1 MAGNPSGGQNGGA
14 AGTKRPAGGNLGNGN
29 TKRANTG
36 IIDDMIK
43 LVPVDDL
50 LNVDFLG
57 LSKLYHRHDRQVGDL
72 GNPFQAVE
80 RWARRALPKAQWDSN
95 KHVGHWMRSEK
106 LGVVYMFKNGYCYDN
121 GREFVTV
128 PVYGRWLEYQGF
140 KHFKSDEGAEWYT
153 ILDAGLPS
161 FRTGN
166 PESPFLDVGSW
177 TMSRFGKP
185 VIVGKDNKFYQSV
198 LDAFRERNPATIT
211 NDGENEKIEEIEV
224 PIKSLTMTNEL
235 ELEPPRPYYRD
246 MEEYG
251 PYLRLLG
258 GSHKH
263 TASQQPTESPEV
275 VMGESEHG
283 EATHKD
289 TSATGKPSG
298 NDQYATSE
306 ETHPPPSPPVPHTP
320 KTPEEPGETT
330 AKIGQGLTTPGSDK
344 FTGGAIDSKTSSE
357 GTHTPTG
364 KKTEEVPGT
373 TEIIYRPNSWDL
385 HTPEKEQKSTTPTP
399 GTNTSVAVDNKGTT
413 PTSSQTT
420 GKKHTAET
428 TGSVQIS
435 NNFPTAS
442 TGHGF
447 GSIVPHP
454 TGTQVQQPGTT
465 GSSPN
470 ANVAH
475 TEKSTTGAANTNAK
489 TGAQAF
495 AQERATIEA
504 QIAAELA
511 DREALKS
518 QSNSG
523 SHAITE
529 EEATIEAQLAAEL
542 KLQLATATA
551 TAAELADREALESQ
565 SNTGSQPP
573 VEGGAIAQAAL
584 IDSSCKPFSVEA
596 QEAFKHFV
604 ENEAKKDAVNPDE
617 VNARTQ
623 TSPKDQSKVKPEE
636 LHGQSQRLSFGV
648 EFEFVMPV
656 VLEEWLN
663 GSDIDEELLPALNVL
678 PLSLDVR
685 MSRRNFDYE
694 VNEYAESNMRERW
707 VDKQILATLI
717 SLGVPVIDDSGR
729 GDKGPNV
736 LVNAHPKAENISSD
750 RAYWGWKIQSDDSVE
765 IPSRVSAAYSFRKT
779 HWIGVEL
786 VSPAYWATP
795 KNLGEVR
802 RVLRGLSSKLC
813 FVTPETSGLHV
824 HVGRGKSSFSLAE
837 LKRLAGLCYAAG
849 PLLSQLHPASRHV
862 NQWCKSNRF
871 YSSLAHGMNTEN
883 AIVGRRSPWI
893 TCSIVRQG
901 GLPQEPLANP
911 QRLGGATKESGQ
923 RPADTPRFKRAIKR
937 GELPS
942 EAFSQDKYENQWLDD
957 MTKGVGES
965 GKPPPPRA
973 IDSAIDELWRA
984 PTASDLVNLFQGLG
998 DRFFAYNFTRYM
1010 CEDYVGNLASVKSYP
1025 AGLESSSNSSGP
1037 ENGGEHGCEKRS
1049 RTVEFRQ
1056 AAATLDPDSIVAW
1069 VRVVVNLTC
1078 VAVHTTHD
1086 EYARLVHC
1094 CAKAEREPA
1103 WYDAFD
1109 LLVDLDMPRTAQ
1121 FIQDRML
1128 SRASRT
1134 PWAALPP

>member
-1 MAGNPSGGQNGGA
+1 MAGNPSGKQDGGA
-14 AGTKRPAGGNLGNGN
+14 AGTKRPAGANLGNGN

-43 LVPVDDL
+43 LVAVDDL

-80 RWARRALPKAQWDSN
+80 RWARRALPKAHWDSN
-95 KHVGHWMRSEK
+95 THVGHWMRSEK

-153 ILDAGLPS
+153 ILDAGLPW

-166 PESPFLDVGSW
+166 PESPFLNVGSW

-251 PYLRLLG
+251 PCLRLLG
-258 GSHKH
+258 GVSGTYSVT
-263 TASQQPTESPEV
+263 TANRVSR
-275 VMGESEHG
+275 GR
-283 EATHKD
+283 
-289 TSATGKPSG
+289 KPSG
-298 NDQYATSE
+298 NNQNATSE
-306 ETHPPPSPPVPHTP
+306 ETHPPPSPPVPPTP
-320 KTPEEPGETT
+320 KTPGEPGETT
-330 AKIGQGLTTPGSDK
+330 TKTSQGLTTPGSNK
-344 FTGGAIDSKTSSE
+344 FTGGAIDNKTSSG
-357 GTHTPTG
+357 GTHAPTG
-364 KKTEEVPGT
+364 KKTEEVPET
-373 TEIIYRPNSWDL
+373 TETIYRPNRGL

-399 GTNTSVAVDNKGTT
+399 AANTSVAVDNKGTT
-413 PTSSQTT
+413 ATSSQTT

-435 NNFPTAS
+435 NNFPTTS

-447 GSIVPHP
+447 GFIVPHP

-465 GSSPN
+465 GFSPN

-475 TEKSTTGAANTNAK
+475 TEKNTIGVANTNAK
-489 TGAQAF
+489 TDAQAI
-495 AQERATIEA
+495 AQERATIDA

-518 QSNSG
+518 QSN
-523 SHAITE
+523 
-529 EEATIEAQLAAEL
+529 
-542 KLQLATATA
+542 
-551 TAAELADREALESQ
+551 
-565 SNTGSQPP
+565 TGSQPP
-573 VEGGAIAQAAL
+573 VEGGAIAQSVL

-604 ENEAKKDAVNPDE
+604 ENEAKKDTVNPDE

-623 TSPKDQSKVKPEE
+623 TSPKDQPKVKLEE

-663 GSDIDEELLPALNVL
+663 GSDIDEELLPALNVI
-678 PLSLDVR
+678 PLNLKNRVPRDS
-685 MSRRNFDYE
+685 FDYE
-694 VNEYAESNMRERW
+694 ENEFAELHMRRNW
-707 VDKQILATLI
+707 VDEQILATLI
-717 SLGVPVIDDSGR
+717 GLGVPVIDDSG
-729 GDKGPNV
+729 KGGQGRDV
-736 LVNAHPKAENISSD
+736 LVNADPKAENISSD
-750 RAYWGWKIQSDDSVE
+750 RAYWGWKIQKDDSVE
-765 IPSRVSAAYSFRKT
+765 IPARVSAAYSFRKT
-779 HWIGVEL
+779 RWIGVEL
-786 VSPAYWATP
+786 ISPAYWATP

-802 RVLRGLSSKLC
+802 RVLRGLSSKLR

-824 HVGRGKSSFSLAE
+824 HVGRGKSSFSLVE
-837 LKRLAGLCYAAG
+837 LKRLAGLCYAAD

-883 AIVGRRSPWI
+883 AIIGRRSPVI

-937 GELPS
+937 GGLPS
-942 EAFSQDKYENQWLDD
+942 EAFSQDKYEDEWLDD
-957 MTKGVGES
+957 MTKE
-965 GKPPPPRA
+965 
-973 IDSAIDELWRA
+973 
-984 PTASDLVNLFQGLG
+984 DLD

-1010 CEDYVGNLASVKSYP
+1010 CEDYAGNLDSVNSYL
-1025 AGLESSSNSSGP
+1025 AGLESSSNGSRLGGGGSTSSTSSSSGSGFGP
-1037 ENGGEHGCEKRS
+1037 GTVSGNSREHRCDKSS

-1056 AAATLDPDSIVAW
+1056 AAATLDPDSVVAW

-1121 FIQDRML
+1121 FIQGRML